1 MIFLEH
7 KKNVAINL
15 KTWDMTAEVYDIES
29 KMTISSGPVT
39 QRLVDLLQFYIK
51 EGLIPADFYWKK
63 TKRTETVCGHRFTQY
78 AVGMDGKRYL
88 KADLELRKRRVPARA
103 SGWQS
108 FFMGLVLGM
117 TRLTFWEAM
126 AAMMVVNASK
136 KRNE

>member
-1 MIFLEH
+1 MIC
-7 KKNVAINL
+7 
-15 KTWDMTAEVYDIES
+15 
-29 KMTISSGPVT
+29 SSSTLRRGGI
-39 QRLVDLLQFYIK
+39 R
-51 EGLIPADFYWKK
+51 ADFYWKK
-63 TKRTETVCGHRFTQY
+63 TKRTETKDGHRFTQY
-78 AVGMDGKRYL
+78 AVDMEGKRYL
-88 KADLELRKRRVPARA
+88 KADVELKKRRVPARA

>member
-1 MIFLEH
+1 MIYLED
-7 KKNVAINL
+7 KMNVAINL
-15 KTWDMTAEVYDIES
+15 KSWDMTAEVYDIES

-39 QRLVDLLQFYIK
+39 KRLVDLLQFYIK

-63 TKRTETVCGHRFTQY
+63 TKRTETADGHRFTQY
-78 AVGMDGKRYL
+78 AVDMDGKRYL
-88 KADLELRKRRVPARA
+88 KADVELRKRRVPARA

-126 AAMMVVNASK
+126 AAMMVVNESK
-136 KRNE
+136 KKE